1 MRNAQNS
8 VRGTSTKTL
17 GAVETRDLLKRISGK
32 GFDPYALQDIKL
44 HSREV
49 ALFAAEILRPLR
61 IAAISAEL
69 PQLTWLLETTFYE
82 HLLWP
87 SRRNPFGPMRL
98 CRSLTCCDPMTFTA
112 GVHQPNNRFSK

>member
-82 HLLWP
+82 A
-87 SRRNPFGPMRL
+87 
-98 CRSLTCCDPMTFTA
+98 FTLA
-112 GVHQPNNRFSK
+112 QPKKSIRPNETLSQFDVL